1 MFVSMGLQLLY
12 FFMALQT
19 RIFSMS
25 KNVYLVFSRIAKID
39 ELCCKSNA
47 RNEKISLPLQKNMK
61 YIGVAVRVLK
71 N

>member
-1 MFVSMGLQLLY
+1 MFASMGVTAII
-12 FFMALQT
+12 FFHSSLTKNFLFQ
-19 RIFSMS
+19 
-25 KNVYLVFSRIAKID
+25 KNVYLVFCRIAKID

-61 YIGVAVRVLK
+61 YIGVAVRLLK